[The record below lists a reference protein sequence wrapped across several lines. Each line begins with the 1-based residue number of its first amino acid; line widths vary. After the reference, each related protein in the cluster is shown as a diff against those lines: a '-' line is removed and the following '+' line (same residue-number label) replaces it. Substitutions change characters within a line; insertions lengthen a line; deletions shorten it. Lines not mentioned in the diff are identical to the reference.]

1 MPKKKRELPTP
12 PNRPFGPK
20 KRFEDTG
27 DAGEAADRITM
38 AAAQGKLDEVLKE
51 EFGDNVKMR
60 ELAMMMLGAS
70 GMAPTATAP
79 KKAAAGKTPEDEA
92 QKAGSGKKTPET
104 EDAVPLELLNAA
116 QSGDIE
122 GVSDLLSKE
131 MNRRTAQAKEPS
143 GPSPEE
149 LGEPG
154 EPAQP
159 DKQEPYIEKAT
170 LDTLMRIAAENDV
183 SVDWVMA
190 RALKLYVRDYLG
202 TGRI

>member
-79 KKAAAGKTPEDEA
+79 KKAAAGKTPEDEEPEA
-92 QKAGSGKKTPET
+92 GKKKQSRKT

-143 GPSPEE
+143 GSSPE
-149 LGEPG
+149 EPG